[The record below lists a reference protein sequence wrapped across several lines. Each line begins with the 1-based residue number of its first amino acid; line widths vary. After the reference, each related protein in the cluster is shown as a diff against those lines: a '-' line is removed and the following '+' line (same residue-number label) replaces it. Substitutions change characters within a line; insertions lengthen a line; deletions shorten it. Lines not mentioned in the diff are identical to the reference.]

1 MVRAARVRHKRCFCM
16 QVFLARISGSGQSR
30 CREAVVRS
38 PRTWHSRAAALLH
51 PPNFS
56 TMRRKIPSSNTL
68 LCFDAAARHRSL
80 TRAAVELSL
89 TQSAVSRQILALEQS
104 LGVALFKR
112 ARHGME
118 LTPVGADY
126 AARVAQ
132 RLGALEQ
139 DALDIMGSQAPGGDV
154 HLASV
159 PTFAAQW
166 LIPRLSDLARLHP
179 GITVHIDTR
188 TRPFLFA
195 DTALDAAIYAGTPEQ
210 LQRWAGTHSQH
221 LLDEEVVVVCHPRLL
236 GKRKSIRAT
245 TLAGMAL
252 LQQSTR
258 PDAWSQWFAQAGVAA
273 QRALAGPRYE
283 QFSMTVAA
291 AAQGLGLALVPR
303 LLVEPELA
311 RGDLVLAHPLALAS
325 QRGYY
330 LVRPQ
335 GGNPASPAL
344 EQFAQWLVQVAAA

>member
-1 MVRAARVRHKRCFCM
+1 MYKAICLKPVSNTAKN
-16 QVFLARISGSGQSR
+16 
-30 CREAVVRS
+30 
-38 PRTWHSRAAALLH
+38 P
-51 PPNFS
+51 
-56 TMRRKIPSSNTL
+56 MRRKIPSSNTL

-89 TQSAVSRQILALEQS
+89 TQSAVSRQILALEEY
-104 LGVALFKR
+104 LGTTLFKR
-112 ARHGME
+112 TRHGME

-132 RLGALEQ
+132 RLGAMEQ
-139 DALDIMGSQAPGGDV
+139 DALDIMGASAPGGDV

-166 LIPRLSDLARLHP
+166 LIPRLADFAKAHP

-210 LQRWAGTHSQH
+210 LQRWAGTQSLR

-236 GKRKSIRAT
+236 GNRKALKAE
-245 TLAGMAL
+245 TLATMPL

-258 PDAWSQWFAQAGVAA
+258 PDAWSQWFAQVKVEAP
-273 QRALAGPRYE
+273 RALVGPRYE

-303 LLVEPELA
+303 LLIEPELG
-311 RGDLVLAHPLALAS
+311 RGELVIAHPLALAS

-335 GGNPASPAL
+335 GATAAAAAL
-344 EQFAQWLVQVAAA
+344 EVFAQWLAQAARAPVA

>member
-1 MVRAARVRHKRCFCM
+1 
-16 QVFLARISGSGQSR
+16 
-30 CREAVVRS
+30 
-38 PRTWHSRAAALLH
+38 
-51 PPNFS
+51 
-56 TMRRKIPSSNTL
+56 MRRKIPSSHTL

-89 TQSAVSRQILALEQS
+89 SQSAVSRQILALEET

-112 ARHGME
+112 TRHGME
-118 LTPVGADY
+118 LTAVGADY

-139 DALDIMGSQAPGGDV
+139 DTLDIMGSSAPGGDV

-166 LIPRLSDLARLHP
+166 LIPRLGDFARLHP

-195 DTALDAAIYAGTPEQ
+195 DTALDAALYAGTPEQ
-210 LQRWAGTHSQH
+210 LQRWAGTHSQ
-221 LLDEEVVVVCHPRLL
+221 LLLEEQVVVVCHPRLL
-236 GKRKSIRAT
+236 GKRKSLRAQ
-245 TLAGMAL
+245 TLAGMSL

-258 PDAWSQWFAQAGVAA
+258 TDAWSQWFLQAGVQAP
-273 QRALAGPRYE
+273 RAMAGPRYE

-335 GGNPASPAL
+335 GQEAARPAL
-344 EQFAQWLVQVAAA
+344 EPFAQWLLQVAAS

>member
-1 MVRAARVRHKRCFCM
+1 
-16 QVFLARISGSGQSR
+16 
-30 CREAVVRS
+30 
-38 PRTWHSRAAALLH
+38 
-51 PPNFS
+51 
-56 TMRRKIPSSNTL
+56 MRRKIPSSNAL

-89 TQSAVSRQILALEQS
+89 TQSAVSRQILALEES

-112 ARHGME
+112 TRHGME
-118 LTPVGADY
+118 LTAVGADY

-139 DALDIMGSQAPGGDV
+139 DTLDIMGASAPGGDV

-166 LIPRLSDLARLHP
+166 LIPRLGDFAKAHP
-179 GITVHIDTR
+179 FITVHIETR

-210 LQRWAGTHSQH
+210 LLRWAGTHSQL
-221 LLDEEVVVVCHPRLL
+221 LLDEAVVVVCHPRLL
-236 GKRKSIRAT
+236 GKRKSLKAE
-245 TLAGMAL
+245 TLAGMPL

-258 PDAWSQWFAQAGVAA
+258 PDAWSQWFAQADVDAP
-273 QRALAGPRYE
+273 RALSGPRYE

-303 LLVEPELA
+303 LLIEPELA
-311 RGDLVLAHPLALAS
+311 RGELAIAHPLALAN

-335 GGNPASPAL
+335 GTEAGSPAL
-344 EQFAQWLVQVAAA
+344 QQFAQWLEQAAAA

>member
-1 MVRAARVRHKRCFCM
+1 MLFH
-16 QVFLARISGSGQSR
+16 SGMHI
-30 CREAVVRS
+30 
-38 PRTWHSRAAALLH
+38 TNTLLKTEYKAGCPH
-51 PPNFS
+51 DAS
-56 TMRRKIPSSNTL
+56 TTMRRKIPTSNAL

-89 TQSAVSRQILALEQS
+89 TQSALSRQIIALEEY

-112 ARHGME
+112 TRHGME
-118 LTPVGADY
+118 LTPIGADY

-132 RLGALEQ
+132 RLGAMEQ
-139 DALDIMGSQAPGGDV
+139 DTLDIMGTSTPGRDV

-166 LIPRLSDLARLHP
+166 LIPRLSDFAKRHP

-210 LQRWAGTHSQH
+210 LQRWAGTQCQF
-221 LLDEEVVVVCHPRLL
+221 LLDEVVVAVCHPRLL
-236 GKRKSIRAT
+236 GKRKALKADALAT
-245 TLAGMAL
+245 MRL

-258 PDAWSQWFAQAGVAA
+258 PDAWSQWFNQVGVEAP
-273 QRALAGPRYE
+273 RALSGPRYE

-291 AAQGLGLALVPR
+291 AVQGFGLALVPR
-303 LLVEPELA
+303 LLIEPELS
-311 RGDLVLAHPLALAS
+311 RGELVIAHPLALSS
-325 QRGYY
+325 QRAYY

-335 GGNPASPAL
+335 SADATSPAL
-344 EQFAQWLVQVAAA
+344 AQFAQWLVQAAVG